1 MAQGGRFEEPRGRG
15 VATYRAGKQAGGDG
29 RRSLVF
35 WVVSKQSVLCTSCRV
50 VAVLLQAFSAF
61 FCRMDP
67 KYNYSKRFTVFLSL
81 HKRDLCTILHVRVHG
96 HALRHQ
102 QDPSQTYFS
111 LILPETRRSDPAGPM
126 KLPGWVGSRSLNMD
140 STLSFGPGL
149 PAAMSISRVE
159 KASPSAGFSHGACR
173 LGVSWSQAQRR
184 RLSD

>member
-1 MAQGGRFEEPRGRG
+1 MLYIARGRASRG
-15 VATYRAGKQAGGDG
+15 TYDLVTDVSLSLRSALVVAVLIKHGPCVRLAGQ
-29 RRSLVF
+29 
-35 WVVSKQSVLCTSCRV
+35 LCTRCRV

-61 FCRMDP
+61 FCGLKWD
-67 KYNYSKRFTVFLSL
+67 
-81 HKRDLCTILHVRVHG
+81 LHVRVRG

-140 STLSFGPGL
+140 STLSFGPGP
-149 PAAMSISRVE
+149 PAAMSISQVE